1 MPVQPSPKPPR
12 RRGVAG
18 FSLLWIALM
27 VVAIVF
33 YFRPQAATSPSEN
46 ANTLIADTGGGREPA
61 AAAQDD
67 SAAAERKKKTPTVTP
82 QAGAKTTVTPQAG
95 AKATATRKATATV
108 QPTKTPRP
116 TATATQVAVPRTIDG
131 VPTIH
136 YDDLPDQAKDTIDL
150 IDQGG
155 PFPYDRDGIT
165 FQNREG
171 ILPSRPRGY
180 YREYTVITPG
190 AGNRGARRIIAGD
203 DDEFYYTDDHYESFS
218 RVVFS

>member
-33 YFRPQAATSPSEN
+33 YFRPQAATGPSEN

-61 AAAQDD
+61 AAAQDA
-67 SAAAERKKKTPTVTP
+67 STAAERKKKTP
-82 QAGAKTTVTPQAG
+82 TVTPQAG

-108 QPTKTPRP
+108 PPTKTPRP

-131 VPTIH
+131 VPTIL

-155 PFPYDRDGIT
+155 PFPFDRDGIT

-171 ILPSRPRGY
+171 LLPSRPRGY